1 VSGYDDLGAPI
12 VVEHGGSFDSQ
23 GDYIDYQH
31 PPPPN
36 VPLYYDEHHAPY
48 RRYWDNAHHNRLGPF
63 IPPKWNYCSS
73 PDSYHP
79 PYGYEGHEETY
90 APHRPQPS
98 HQLAAPYTYVQQPKL
113 TEKTTLRKKFSWKHY
128 PELERFLI
136 ANRDEYLKHSN
147 MNYTAEQKQYNNWL
161 TERLLEVAEQHN
173 YIFDPED
180 FNFVAIRDRIR
191 CYYKSYVQTA
201 RKRGLKL
208 PEKKKD

>member
-1 VSGYDDLGAPI
+1 M
-12 VVEHGGSFDSQ
+12 E
-23 GDYIDYQH
+23 
-31 PPPPN
+31 
-36 VPLYYDEHHAPY
+36 
-48 RRYWDNAHHNRLGPF
+48 
-63 IPPKWNYCSS
+63 
-73 PDSYHP
+73 
-79 PYGYEGHEETY
+79 
-90 APHRPQPS
+90 
-98 HQLAAPYTYVQQPKL
+98 
-113 TEKTTLRKKFSWKHY
+113 EKTILRKKFSWKHY

-161 TERLLEVAEQHN
+161 TERLLEVASQHN
-173 YIFDPED
+173 YMFDPED